1 MGNRFFQELREA
13 CCQRCL
19 GEKAAGQSWG
29 GEQWTG
35 LVNQV
40 KSLNFILG
48 AIVTIEG
55 LGPEGYTI
63 RLTFHKTNL
72 VIGKECREYGQ
83 RSH

>member
-1 MGNRFFQELREA
+1 MDR
-13 CCQRCL
+13 
-19 GEKAAGQSWG
+19 
-29 GEQWTG
+29 

-55 LGPEGYTI
+55 LGPEGSTI